1 MLKSQ
6 LLAKPDEQELHAA
19 MLRWVRSKGLS
30 VLNWTP
36 QAERLRLRLVCAAQW
51 LPEEAWPAADEPAL
65 LARLERWL
73 LPAMSG
79 VRDARCLRQ
88 LDCAAAL
95 LQLLTWSQRQQLDT
109 VLPTHYTVLTGSRL
123 PIQ

>member
-1 MLKSQ
+1 MLIAAGSYAHAVTAATQLVLKSQ
-6 LLAKPDEQELHAA
+6 
-19 MLRWVRSKGLS
+19 
-30 VLNWTP
+30 
-36 QAERLRLRLVCAAQW
+36 
-51 LPEEAWPAADEPAL
+51 L